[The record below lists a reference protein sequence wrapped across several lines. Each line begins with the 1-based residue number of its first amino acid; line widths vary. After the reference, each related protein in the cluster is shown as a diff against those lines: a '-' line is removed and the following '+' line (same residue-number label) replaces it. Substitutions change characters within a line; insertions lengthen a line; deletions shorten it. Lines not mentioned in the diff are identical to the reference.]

1 MTGMHALV
9 RSHISASH
17 AFHSGEVDSGEG
29 FGRRAV
35 DSEGR
40 LPPGVTVP
48 EEELLGIFLFKFIF
62 FFLVS
67 LEMLYSTGP
76 V

>member
-1 MTGMHALV
+1 MTGIHALV

-17 AFHSGEVDSGEG
+17 AFHSGDVDSREG

-40 LPPGVTVP
+40 LPLGVTVP
-48 EEELLGIFLFKFIF
+48 EEEPLGIFLFYSL
-62 FFLVS
+62 FL
-67 LEMLYSTGP
+67 GK
-76 V
+76 